1 MIAII
6 TRMLCGLIRSSQAAP
21 FWGWPMPTE
30 RIAMRKVREILRL
43 TFDGGLPSREVARRV
58 GVGSTGVRVMLQRFR
73 ASALTWPLPDV
84 LTDTAP
90 ERELYG
96 VAATRSGQRERA
108 EPDWSAVNRELKRKH
123 VTLQVL
129 WDEYIEDHPAGY
141 SYSRYCFLYRTWE
154 GRLPFMRSSWMAS

>member
-1 MIAII
+1 
-6 TRMLCGLIRSSQAAP
+6 
-21 FWGWPMPTE
+21 
-30 RIAMRKVREILRL
+30 MRKVREILRL

-58 GVGSTGVRVMLQRFR
+58 GVGSTGVRVMLPRFR

-84 LTDTAP
+84 LTDTAL

-141 SYSRYCFLYRTWE
+141 SYSRYCYLYRTWE
-154 GRLPFMRSSWMAS
+154 GRLPVTMRQTHLAGDRMFVDYAGCQSASKKDPLSASKRAPLRWAA

>member
-1 MIAII
+1 
-6 TRMLCGLIRSSQAAP
+6 
-21 FWGWPMPTE
+21 
-30 RIAMRKVREILRL
+30 
-43 TFDGGLPSREVARRV
+43 
-58 GVGSTGVRVMLQRFR
+58 MLQRFR

-84 LTDTAP
+84 LSDTAL

-129 WDEYIEDHPAGY
+129 WDEYIEDHPAATVTAAIA
-141 SYSRYCFLYRTWE
+141 SSTAS
-154 GRLPFMRSSWMAS
+154 GRDVCR